1 MNAPVGGIMPTSFT
15 INPELIQ
22 EAIPVPGGSANDL
35 ETNTP
40 IEVLVE
46 MALRDYI
53 DQYKRLKVLELFG
66 TIDYDENYDYKA
78 QRAIQ

>member
-1 MNAPVGGIMPTSFT
+1 MPTSLT
-15 INPELIQ
+15 INPELLQ
-22 EAIPVPGGSANDL
+22 EAIDL

-40 IEVLVE
+40 IEILVE
-46 MALRDYI
+46 MALRAYI

-66 TIDYDENYDYKA
+66 TIDYDENYDYKE